1 MSRNNS
7 PYEVIGGAPIAIYHA
22 PVGTAFPTLDEDVDT
37 NDWTLLGKN
46 GDLNYDGGGGIE
58 VGHPQSI
65 NKWRAY
71 GEAGSRK
78 AFRTDE
84 DTTFKVMV
92 VDLRLET
99 LSIALNGNDVTEV
112 AAGPGTVG
120 YKKIG
125 LSRGLDM
132 DHRAYLVRLL
142 ASPYGDGDVDA
153 WIGQYEFPR
162 AIMTGSPTKK
172 YMKGEPVGLE
182 LTFDSLVD
190 ETAADESERAGRLI
204 FQTSEAGT

>member
-1 MSRNNS
+1 MARNNS

-65 NKWRAY
+65 NKWRSY

-78 AFRTDE
+78 AFRNDE

-99 LSIALNGNDVTEV
+99 LSLALNGNDVTEV

-132 DHRAYLVRLL
+132 DHRAYLIRLL

-190 ETAADESERAGRLI
+190 EDATEESERAGRLI